1 MPIWAVVILLVI
13 TSVMF
18 FIIGKNSVNTDGFFI
33 INEENDK
40 SRWILDVHVDPMTI
54 PNRKVVR
61 LKVKKITEDGD
72 V

>member
-1 MPIWAVVILLVI
+1 MPILVVIILVVAVSI
-13 TSVMF
+13 IF
-18 FIIGKNSVNTDGFFI
+18 FIIGRNSINTDGFFL
-33 INEENDK
+33 INEEDDK